1 MRKIIKLKKQVKV
14 RDEGTR
20 DTRRERDQM
29 AADDS
34 ALGLEPRGNN

>member
-14 RDEGTR
+14 RDEGSR

-29 AADDS
+29 AADDGVGTPE
-34 ALGLEPRGNN
+34 AIIN